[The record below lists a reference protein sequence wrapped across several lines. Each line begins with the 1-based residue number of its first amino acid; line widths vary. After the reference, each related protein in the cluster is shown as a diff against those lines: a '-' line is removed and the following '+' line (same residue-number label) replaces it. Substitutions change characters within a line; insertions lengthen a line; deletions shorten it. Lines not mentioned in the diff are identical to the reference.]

1 MVTARAAQN
10 QRVRGVPVP
19 LKKDLREL
27 VQQAYDY
34 RSAYYRVEE
43 RLGMA
48 EQLAGRLAQDD
59 SASWHV
65 AMSLHLIAFNLS
77 AQIPPRQLIAL
88 LDPPVTTLSRRATKE
103 PEILRFAALLVRTV
117 SMAANKADEY
127 VTAFYS
133 INRAHQLIRFAY
145 RPGASRDSRTMEALQ
160 QVFLQESGQLARNAE
175 VGLLELDR
183 SRRLQLHSDHGDRPT
198 RRLDRGLL
206 RRIRV
211 LARASVITSAAA
223 SRIMADLRANQDRE
237 LPAEGSAEDE
247 HLAVAN
253 WSVTANI
260 MFMRALLLLATA
272 DFAAGK
278 NGVRRVDM
286 IPYLY
291 WQTVTT
297 RGATFQTSHSM
308 DLTRVALHY
317 SFLADGRTPY
327 RKVKGATLASAVPE
341 YLTDTQPMLDMA
353 RCSQELI
360 GAGHDAGILDNVAFK
375 TVHNVLQRCSS
386 QYYET
391 WLQGHRTDRV
401 TATGDVDVQLRL
413 ASAGPELDALDYT
426 SRMVERSRRYAE
438 AMPYGLGRR

>member
-1 MVTARAAQN
+1 MVAAREGQD
-10 QRVRGVPVP
+10 QRIRAVPVRLEEDPRDLVHQAYAHRGV
-19 LKKDLREL
+19 D
-27 VQQAYDY
+27 
-34 RSAYYRVEE
+34 YRVEQ

-48 EQLAGRLAQDD
+48 EQLADRLARDE
-59 SASWHV
+59 SASWQV

-88 LDPPVTTLSRRATKE
+88 LDLPVTTLSRRAIAE
-103 PEILRFAALLVRTV
+103 PEMLRFAALLARTV

-127 VTAFYS
+127 IAAFYT
-133 INRAHQLIRFAY
+133 INRAHQLIGFAFQS
-145 RPGASRDSRTMEALQ
+145 GARRDRRTMEALQ
-160 QVFLQESGQLARNAE
+160 QVYLQESGQLARNAE

-183 SRRLQLHSDHGDRPT
+183 GRRLALHSDHGDRPA

-223 SRIMADLRANQDRE
+223 SRIMADLRTDQDRE
-237 LPAEGSAEDE
+237 LPVVGSAEDE

-260 MFMRALLLLATA
+260 MFMRALLLLATT

-278 NGVRRVDM
+278 DGTRRVDM

-327 RKVKGATLASAVPE
+327 RRVKGASLANAVPE
-341 YLTDTQPMLDMA
+341 YLTDTRLMLDTV

-386 QYYET
+386 RHYET

-401 TATGDVDVQLRL
+401 TATGDVDAQLRL

-426 SRMVERSRRYAE
+426 SRLVERTRRYAE
-438 AMPYGLGRR
+438 ATPYGLGHR